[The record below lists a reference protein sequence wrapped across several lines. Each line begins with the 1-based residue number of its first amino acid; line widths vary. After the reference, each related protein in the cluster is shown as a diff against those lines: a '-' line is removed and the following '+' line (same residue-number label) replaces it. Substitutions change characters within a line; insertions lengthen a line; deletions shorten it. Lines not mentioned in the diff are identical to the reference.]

1 MSLAKKITF
10 IDKGFWLTETNNNP
24 KHVASLQFLRMPKD
38 ASENYLK
45 DLFELLNSFSTAA
58 IPFNCVVKSFLGF
71 PLKLNAEPQL
81 DMDYHLKFHDIGEQ
95 FDKVK
100 IHQLVSDLHE
110 VRLDPK
116 KPLWQFHLIGCDKGR
131 DFAIYIKI
139 HHMYGDGATLVKWF
153 QGAYSKN
160 IETDEFVPIWAKQQ
174 DVKRP
179 PKKKTFKL
187 FLILSWN
194 FLWALKDFLWIIFR
208 ILLKLLRINK
218 AYMPVP
224 FTGTKTILTGQV
236 KSGRVVA
243 TTDLSFI
250 RVKTLSKRYRASI
263 NEILLCCFDIGTHRF
278 LKQYGQTFD
287 KALFTNMPINLRK
300 PGDDSSGN
308 KITIVPV
315 ELAHGEKDPYLRLR
329 QIIENHRLVLKAA
342 KGSHPASFSYYT
354 VFIQSFSLIYE
365 LLHLSDFVRP
375 IANILI
381 SNMPG
386 PRVRHYLK
394 DAELKAVYPLSTIT
408 PGGGVNIT
416 LMTYGDVA
424 NVGIVCC
431 DNDIKSLEP
440 LAQYFH
446 EAFELLER
454 CGNDPKL
461 TIDDIG
467 ELTVDD
473 HTSKVIETPTYVAEN
488 SESSAE

>member
-1 MSLAKKITF
+1 MAKKITF
-10 IDKGFWLTETNNNP
+10 IDKGFWLTETDNNP
-24 KHVASLQFLRMPKD
+24 KHVASMQLLRMPEN
-38 ASENYLK
+38 ASKNYVT
-45 DLFELLNSFSTAA
+45 DLYELLQGFSTAA
-58 IPFNCVVKSFLGF
+58 EPFNCTVKSFLGF
-71 PLKLNAEPQL
+71 PLKLQEEQNL
-81 DMDYHLKFHDIGEQ
+81 DMDYHLRIHHLGEKL
-95 FDKVK
+95 DRVK
-100 IHQLVSDLHE
+100 LHQLISDLHE
-110 VRLDPK
+110 ARLDPK

-153 QGAYSKN
+153 QGAYSQN
-160 IETDEFVPIWAKQQ
+160 IETTEFVPIWAKQQ
-174 DVKRP
+174 E
-179 PKKKTFKL
+179 KKIYTRKTSFKTVL
-187 FLILSWN
+187 FSVGN
-194 FLWALKDFLWIIFR
+194 FLWALKDFIWILFR
-208 ILLKLLRINK
+208 VLMKLLRINK

-243 TTDLSFI
+243 TTDLSFT

-263 NEILLCCFDIGTHRF
+263 NEILLCCFDIATHRF

-300 PGDDSSGN
+300 PGDQSSGN

-342 KGSHPASFSYYT
+342 KSSHPASFSYYT
-354 VFIQSFSLIYE
+354 VFIQSFSLLYE
-365 LLHLSDFVRP
+365 LLHLSNFVRP

-386 PRVRHYLK
+386 PRVVHYLK
-394 DAELKAVYPLSTIT
+394 DAELKAVYPISTIT

-446 EAFELLER
+446 DAFELLEQS
-454 CGNDPKL
+454 GNDPSL
-461 TIDDIG
+461 TIDDLG
-467 ELTVDD
+467 ELTDEDD
-473 HTSKVIETPTYVAEN
+473 VSTVVEPTIYQTEN
-488 SESSAE
+488 EDKN